1 MYNNLLLIKTFFGR
15 FILKPIFIKYLLLI
29 FSLLFIFRFTFFPVA
44 SLGIGVSE
52 GGLNLIPLIKLFNEF
67 SSIKQFIVNIFG
79 NIILFVPFGFILTSI
94 KRSKKIILIG
104 LFLSISI
111 EVVQFMMSFRTSD
124 IDDVILNTIGTYIG
138 YKISKINLFKK

>member
-1 MYNNLLLIKTFFGR
+1 M
-15 FILKPIFIKYLLLI
+15 FIKILLI

-52 GGLNLIPLIKLFNEF
+52 GGLNLIPFINIFNVF
-67 SSIKQFIVNIFG
+67 DIKQFIINIFG

-94 KRSKKIILIG
+94 KRSKKVILIG
-104 LFLSISI
+104 LFLSASI

-138 YKISKINLFKK
+138 YKISMIILFKK

>member
-1 MYNNLLLIKTFFGR
+1 MYNSLLLIKTFFGR

-94 KRSKKIILIG
+94 KKSKKIILIG

-138 YKISKINLFKK
+138 YKISMINLFKK

>member
-1 MYNNLLLIKTFFGR
+1 MKTFFGR
-15 FILKPIFIKYLLLI
+15 FILKPIYIKYLLFI
-29 FSLLFIFRFTFFPVA
+29 FSLVFIFRFTFFPVA
-44 SLGIGVSE
+44 SLGIGISE

-94 KRSKKIILIG
+94 KRSKKVILIG
-104 LFLSISI
+104 LFLSVSI
-111 EVVQFMMSFRTSD
+111 EVVQFMMSLRTSD

-138 YKISKINLFKK
+138 YKISMSKYF

>member
-15 FILKPIFIKYLLLI
+15 FILKPIYIKYLLLI
-29 FSLLFIFRFTFFPVA
+29 FSLVFIFRFTFFPVA
-44 SLGIGVSE
+44 SLGIGISE

-79 NIILFVPFGFILTSI
+79 NIILFLPFGFILTSI
-94 KRSKKIILIG
+94 KRSKKVILMG
-104 LFLSISI
+104 LFLSLSI
-111 EVVQFMMSFRTSD
+111 EVVQFMMSLRTSD

-138 YKISKINLFKK
+138 YKISMSKYF

>member
-1 MYNNLLLIKTFFGR
+1 M
-15 FILKPIFIKYLLLI
+15 KPIFIKYLLLI
-29 FSLLFIFRFTFFPVA
+29 SSLVFIFRFTFFPVA

-52 GGLNLIPLIKLFNEF
+52 GRLNLIPLIKLFNEF
-67 SSIKQFIVNIFG
+67 SSIKQFIVNVFG

-94 KRSKKIILIG
+94 KSSKKVILIG
-104 LFLSISI
+104 LFLSVSI

-138 YKISKINLFKK
+138 YRIQKINLFKK

>member
-1 MYNNLLLIKTFFGR
+1 M
-15 FILKPIFIKYLLLI
+15 KPIYIKYLLLI
-29 FSLLFIFRFTFFPVA
+29 FSLVFIFRFTFFPVA
-44 SLGIGVSE
+44 SLGIGISE

-94 KRSKKIILIG
+94 KRSKKVILMG
-104 LFLSISI
+104 LFLSVSI
-111 EVVQFMMSFRTSD
+111 EVVQFMMSLRTSD

-138 YKISKINLFKK
+138 YKISMSKYF